1 MTYPV
6 TVGVTFD
13 FSNGPIFGYPFTIG
27 DPAHGILG
35 VDVLGDVAADI
46 VDISN
51 QVGKISITRGYNLLQ
66 DQWQSGTASVRV
78 YDPTGAWNPQN
89 PASPYYGKLVPLR
102 KIRVSGDGI
111 YLFSGYTT
119 GYNYTY
125 PKDQDIGFVDIE
137 CVDGFRL
144 FSMANV
150 STVAGTSAGQT
161 TGARIDDILDAVSW
175 PTSMRDVETGQ
186 STVLADPGTART
198 SLNAIKNVEF
208 SEQGA
213 FYIAPSGNAVFNQ
226 RSYIISKSGQNPT
239 TFANDGSAIDYK
251 NIVFAF
257 DDKLIINQASMTRG
271 SGGTLQ
277 YAYNDASITKYFP
290 HSINYTDLIVET
302 DAEALNIARTYVAT
316 RAETTIRIDAITLD
330 LNTPDYTAGIS
341 AALNLDFFDT
351 MAILNVAQDGTTIQK
366 TLQCMG
372 IQHEITP
379 NSWNTT
385 FVTSEP
391 IVDGFIIGSSLY
403 GIIGTSVMTY

>member
-1 MTYPV
+1 MSYPV
-6 TVGVTFD
+6 TVGVSFD
-13 FSNGPIFGYPFTIG
+13 FSSGPVFGIAFTIG
-27 DPAHGILG
+27 DPDNGILG
-35 VDVLGDVAADI
+35 VNVLADAASDV

-51 QVGKISITRGYNLLQ
+51 QVGRISIRRGYNLLQ
-66 DQWQSGTASVRV
+66 DQFQAGTATVRV

-89 PASPYYGKLVPLR
+89 PASPYYGKLIPLR
-102 KIRVSGDGI
+102 KMRITGDGV

-137 CVDGFRL
+137 CSDAFRL
-144 FSMANV
+144 FNMANV
-150 STVAGTSAGQT
+150 TSVTGSSAGQT
-161 TGARIDDILDAVSW
+161 TGQRIDDILDTVSW
-175 PTSMRDVETGQ
+175 PVSMRDINTGD
-186 STVLADPGTART
+186 STVQADPGTART

-213 FYIAPSGNAVFNQ
+213 FYVSPGGNAVFDE
-226 RSYIISKSGQNPT
+226 RSFIISKSGQNPT
-239 TFANDGSAIDYK
+239 SFANDGTGIGYK

-257 DDKLIINQASMTRG
+257 DDKLIINQASITRI
-271 SGGTLQ
+271 GGTAQ
-277 YAYNDASITKYFP
+277 TASNADSIAKYFP
-290 HSINYTDLIVET
+290 HSVNYSDLVVQT

-316 RAETTIRIDAITLD
+316 RAETTIRIDALTLD
-330 LNTPDYTAGIS
+330 LNSPDYTAGIS

-351 MAILNVAQDGTTIQK
+351 MAIKNVAQDGTIIQK

-372 IQHEITP
+372 IQHDITP

-385 FVTSEP
+385 FTTSEP

>member
-13 FSNGPIFGYPFTIG
+13 FSNGPVFGYPFTIG
-27 DPAHGILG
+27 DPTNG
-35 VDVLGDVAADI
+35 VLGKNVLAQSAGDF

-51 QVGKISITRGYNLLQ
+51 QVGNISIRRGYNLLQ
-66 DQWQSGTASVRV
+66 DQFQAGTATIRV
-78 YDPTGAWNPQN
+78 YDPNGDWNPQN
-89 PASPYYGKLVPLR
+89 PVSPYYGKLIPLR
-102 KIRVSGDGI
+102 KMRVSGNGV

-119 GYNYTY
+119 SYNYTY

-137 CVDGFRL
+137 CSDAFRL
-144 FSMANV
+144 FNMANITTV
-150 STVAGTSAGQT
+150 SGGTAGQT
-161 TGARIDDILDAVSW
+161 TGQRINSILDAVSW
-175 PTSMRDVETGQ
+175 PSSMREVETGD
-186 STVLADPGTART
+186 STVQADPGTART

-213 FYIAPSGNAVFNQ
+213 FYVGGGGNAEFHA
-226 RSYIISKSGQNPT
+226 RSYVIKKSGANPT
-239 TFANDGSAIDYK
+239 TFANDGSGIGYK

-257 DDKLIINQASMTRG
+257 DDKLIINQASITKT
-271 SGGTLQ
+271 GGTAQ
-277 YAYNDASITKYFP
+277 TATNAASITKYFP
-290 HSINYTDLIVET
+290 HSINVTDLVVESDT
-302 DAEALNIARTYVAT
+302 DALNIARTYVAT
-316 RAETTIRIDAITLD
+316 RADTTIRFDAITLD
-330 LNTPDYTAGIS
+330 LNTPSYTAGVS

-351 MAILNVAQDGTTIQK
+351 MAITNVAQDGTTIQK

-385 FVTSEP
+385 FTTSEP

>member
-1 MTYPV
+1 MSYPV
-6 TVGVTFD
+6 TVGVQFD
-13 FSNGPIFGYPFTIG
+13 FSNGPVFGIAFTIG
-27 DPAHGILG
+27 DPDNGILG
-35 VDVLGDVAADI
+35 VNVLADSASDV
-46 VDISN
+46 VDISS
-51 QVGKISITRGYNLLQ
+51 QVGKISIRRGYNLLQ
-66 DQWQSGTASVRV
+66 DQFQAGTASIRV
-78 YDPTGAWNPQN
+78 YDPNGDWNPQN

-102 KIRVSGDGI
+102 KMRVSGDGI

-119 GYNYTY
+119 AYNYTY

-137 CVDGFRL
+137 CSDAFRL
-144 FSMANV
+144 FNMANIT
-150 STVAGTSAGQT
+150 TVTGSSAGQT
-161 TGARIDDILDAVSW
+161 TGARIDDILDTVSW
-175 PTSMRDVETGQ
+175 PASMRDINTGD
-186 STVLADPGTART
+186 STVQADPATART

-213 FYIAPSGNAVFNQ
+213 FYVSPGGNAVFDE
-226 RSYIISKSGQNPT
+226 RSFIISKSGQNPT
-239 TFANDGSAIDYK
+239 TFANDGSGIGYK

-257 DDKLIINQASMTRG
+257 DDKLIINQASITRT
-271 SGGTLQ
+271 GGTAQ
-277 YAYNDASITKYFP
+277 TASNAASIDKYFP
-290 HSINYTDLIVET
+290 HSVNYSDLVIQT

-316 RAETTIRIDAITLD
+316 RAETTIRIDALTLD
-330 LNTPDYTAGIS
+330 LNTPSYTAGIN

-351 MAILNVAQDGTTIQK
+351 LAITNVAQDGTIIQK

-385 FVTSEP
+385 FTTSEP

>member
-1 MTYPV
+1 MSYPV
-6 TVGVTFD
+6 TIGVSFD
-13 FSNGPIFGYPFTIG
+13 FSSGPVFGIAFTIG
-27 DPAHGILG
+27 DPDNGILG
-35 VDVLGDVAADI
+35 VNVLADAASDV

-51 QVGKISITRGYNLLQ
+51 QVGRISIRRGYNLLQ
-66 DQWQSGTASVRV
+66 DQFQAGTATVRV

-89 PASPYYGKLVPLR
+89 PSSPYYGKLIPLR
-102 KIRVSGDGI
+102 KMRISGDGV

-137 CVDGFRL
+137 CSDAFRL
-144 FSMANV
+144 FNMANV
-150 STVAGTSAGQT
+150 TSVTGSSAGQT
-161 TGARIDDILDAVSW
+161 TGARIDDILDTVSW
-175 PTSMRDVETGQ
+175 PVSMRSVNTGN
-186 STVLADPGTART
+186 STVQADPGTART
-198 SLNAIKNVEF
+198 SLAAIKNVEF

-213 FYIAPSGNAVFNQ
+213 FYVSPGGNAVFTQ
-226 RSYIISKSGQNPT
+226 RSSIISKSGQNPT
-239 TFANDGSAIDYK
+239 SFANDGTGIGYK

-257 DDKLIINQASMTRG
+257 DDKLIINQASITRT
-271 SGGTLQ
+271 GGTAQ
-277 YAYNDASITKYFP
+277 TATNATSIAKYFP
-290 HSINYTDLIVET
+290 HSVNYSDLVVQT

-316 RAETTIRIDAITLD
+316 RAETTIRIDALTLD
-330 LNTPDYTAGIS
+330 LNSPDYTAGIS

-351 MAILNVAQDGTTIQK
+351 VAIKNVAQDGTVIQK

>member
-1 MTYPV
+1 VSYPV
-6 TVGVTFD
+6 TVGVQFD
-13 FSNGPIFGYPFTIG
+13 FSNGPVFGIAFTIG
-27 DPAHGILG
+27 DPDNGILG
-35 VDVLGDVAADI
+35 VNVLADSASDV
-46 VDISN
+46 VDISS
-51 QVGKISITRGYNLLQ
+51 QVGKISIRRGYNLLQ
-66 DQWQSGTASVRV
+66 DQFQAGTASIRV
-78 YDPTGAWNPQN
+78 YDPNGDWNPQN
-89 PASPYYGKLVPLR
+89 SASPYFGKLVPLR
-102 KIRVSGDGI
+102 KMRVTGDGV

-137 CVDGFRL
+137 CSDAFRL
-144 FSMANV
+144 FNMANIT
-150 STVAGTSAGQT
+150 TVTSSSAGQT
-161 TGARIDDILDAVSW
+161 TGARIDDILDTVSW
-175 PTSMRDVETGQ
+175 PASMRDINTGD
-186 STVLADPGTART
+186 STVQADPGTART

-213 FYIAPSGNAVFNQ
+213 FYVSPGGNAVFDE
-226 RSYIISKSGQNPT
+226 RSFIISKSGQNPT
-239 TFANDGSAIDYK
+239 TFANDGSGIGYK

-257 DDKLIINQASMTRG
+257 DDKLIINQASITRT
-271 SGGTLQ
+271 GGTAQ
-277 YAYNDASITKYFP
+277 TASNAASIDKYFP
-290 HSINYTDLIVET
+290 HSVNYSDLVVQT

-316 RAETTIRIDAITLD
+316 RAETTIRIDALTLD
-330 LNTPDYTAGIS
+330 LNTPSYTAGIN

-351 MAILNVAQDGTTIQK
+351 MAITNVAQDGTTIQK

-385 FVTSEP
+385 FTTSEP

>member
-27 DPAHGILG
+27 DPAHGVLG
-35 VDVLGDVAADI
+35 VDVLGEAAADI

-51 QVGKISITRGYNLLQ
+51 QVGKISIRRGYNLLQ
-66 DQWQSGTASVRV
+66 DQFQTGTATVRI
-78 YDPTGAWNPQN
+78 YDETGAWNPQN
-89 PASPYYGKLVPLR
+89 PASIYYPKLIPLR
-102 KIRVSGDGI
+102 KIRISGDGV

-119 GYNYTY
+119 AYNYTY
-125 PKDQDIGFVDIE
+125 PKDQEIGFVDIE
-137 CVDGFRL
+137 CADGFRL

-175 PTSMRDVETGQ
+175 PSSMRNIETGQ
-186 STVLADPGTART
+186 SKVLADPGTART
-198 SLNAIKNVEF
+198 SLNAIKNCEF

-213 FYIAPSGNAVFNQ
+213 FYIAPSGNAEFRQ

-257 DDKLIINQASMTRG
+257 DDKLIINQASMTRT
-271 SGGTLQ
+271 GGALQ
-277 YAYNDASITKYFP
+277 YAYNDASIIKYFP
-290 HSINYTDLIVET
+290 HSINYTDLIVQT

-351 MAILNVAQDGTTIQK
+351 MAITNVGQDGTTIQK

>member
-1 MTYPV
+1 MSYPV
-6 TVGVTFD
+6 TVGVSFD
-13 FSNGPIFGYPFTIG
+13 FSSGPVFGIAFTIG
-27 DPAHGILG
+27 DPDNGILG
-35 VDVLGDVAADI
+35 VNVLADAASDV

-51 QVGKISITRGYNLLQ
+51 QVGKISIRRGYNLLQ
-66 DQWQSGTASVRV
+66 DQFQAGTATVRV

-102 KIRVSGDGI
+102 KMRVTGDGI

-137 CVDGFRL
+137 CSDAFRL
-144 FSMANV
+144 FNMANIT
-150 STVAGTSAGQT
+150 TVTGSSAGQT
-161 TGARIDDILDAVSW
+161 TGARIDDILDTVSW
-175 PTSMRDVETGQ
+175 PASMRDINTGD
-186 STVLADPGTART
+186 STVQADPATART
-198 SLNAIKNVEF
+198 SLNALKNVEF

-213 FYIAPSGNAVFNQ
+213 VYVSPGGNLVFDE
-226 RSYIISKSGQNPT
+226 RSFIVSKSGQNPT
-239 TFANDGSAIDYK
+239 TFANNGSGIGYK

-257 DDKLIINQASMTRG
+257 DDKLIINQASITRT
-271 SGGTLQ
+271 GGTAQ
-277 YAYNDASITKYFP
+277 TASNAASIDKYFP
-290 HSINYTDLIVET
+290 HSINVTDLVVQT

-316 RAETTIRIDAITLD
+316 RAETTIRIDALTLD
-330 LNTPDYTAGIS
+330 LNTPSYTAGIN

-351 MAILNVAQDGTTIQK
+351 LAITNVAQDGTTIQK

-385 FVTSEP
+385 FTTSEP

>member
-6 TVGVTFD
+6 IVGVSFD
-13 FSNGPIFGYPFTIG
+13 FSSGPVFGISFTLD
-27 DPAHGILG
+27 DPNNGILG
-35 VDVLGDVAADI
+35 TNVLGDVASDV

-51 QVGKISITRGYNLLQ
+51 QVGKISIRRGYNLLQ
-66 DQWQSGTASVRV
+66 DQFQAGTASIRV

-102 KIRVSGDGI
+102 KMRVTGDGI

-119 GYNYTY
+119 AYNYTY

-137 CVDGFRL
+137 CSDAFRL
-144 FSMANV
+144 FNMANITSV
-150 STVAGTSAGQT
+150 TGSSAGQT
-161 TGARIDDILDAVSW
+161 TGARIDDILDTVSW
-175 PTSMRDVETGQ
+175 PTSMRDINTGD
-186 STVLADPGTART
+186 STVQADPGSART
-198 SLNAIKNVEF
+198 SLSAIKNVEF

-213 FYIAPSGNAVFNQ
+213 FYVSPGGDAVFDE
-226 RSYIISKSGQNPT
+226 RSFIVSKSGQNPT
-239 TFANDGSAIDYK
+239 TFANDGTGIGYK

-257 DDKLIINQASMTRG
+257 DDKLIINQASITRT
-271 SGGTLQ
+271 GGTAQ
-277 YAYNDASITKYFP
+277 TATNSDSITKYFP
-290 HSINYTDLIVET
+290 HSVNYSDLVVET
-302 DAEALNIARTYVAT
+302 DAEALNIAQTYVAT

-330 LNTPDYTAGIS
+330 LNTPSYTAGIT

-385 FVTSEP
+385 FTTSEP

>member
-6 TVGVTFD
+6 TIGVTFD
-13 FSNGPIFGYPFTIG
+13 FSNGPIFGYFFTIG
-27 DPAHGILG
+27 DPAHGVLG
-35 VDVLGDVAADI
+35 VDVLGEAAADI

-66 DQWQSGTASVRV
+66 DQWQAGTATIRV

-89 PASPYYGKLVPLR
+89 PASPYFGKLVPLR

-125 PKDQDIGFVDIE
+125 PKDQEIGFVDIE
-137 CVDGFRL
+137 CVDAFRL
-144 FSMANV
+144 LSMANV
-150 STVAGTSAGQT
+150 TTVAGTSAGQT

-175 PTSMRDVETGQ
+175 PTSMRNIDTGQ
-186 STVLADPGTART
+186 SKVLADPGSART

-213 FYIAPSGNAVFNQ
+213 FYIAPSGNTEFRQ

-257 DDKLIINQASMTRG
+257 DDKLIINQASMTRT
-271 SGGTLQ
+271 GGTLQ
-277 YAYNDASITKYFP
+277 YAYNDASIIKYFP
-290 HSINYTDLIVET
+290 HSINYTDLVVQT

-351 MAILNVAQDGTTIQK
+351 MAITNVAQDGTTIQK

>member
-1 MTYPV
+1 MSYPV

-13 FSNGPIFGYPFTIG
+13 FSNGPVFGYPFTIG
-27 DPAHGILG
+27 DPEHGILG
-35 VDVLGDVAADI
+35 VDVLGDAAADI
-46 VDISN
+46 VDISS
-51 QVGKISITRGYNLLQ
+51 QVGKISIRRGYNLLQ
-66 DQWQSGTASVRV
+66 DQFQAGTATVRV

-89 PASPYYGKLVPLR
+89 PASPYFGKLIPLR

-119 GYNYTY
+119 GYSYTY
-125 PKDQDIGFVDIE
+125 PKDQEIGFVDIE
-137 CVDGFRL
+137 CSDAFRL
-144 FSMANV
+144 LSMANV

-175 PTSMRDVETGQ
+175 PASMRDIETGQ

-208 SEQGA
+208 SEQGS
-213 FYIAPSGNAVFNQ
+213 FYANPGGNVEFHQ
-226 RSYIISKSGQNPT
+226 RSYIIAKSGQNPT
-239 TFANDGSAIDYK
+239 NFANDGTGIGYK
-251 NIVFAF
+251 NVVFAF
-257 DDKLIINQASMTRG
+257 DDKLIINQASMTRTGG
-271 SGGTLQ
+271 SLQ
-277 YAYNDASITKYFP
+277 YAYNDASIVKYFP
-290 HSINYTDLIVET
+290 HSINYTDLIVQT

-316 RAETTIRIDAITLD
+316 RQETTIRIDAMTLD
-330 LNTPDYTAGIS
+330 LNTPDYTAGIT

-351 MAILNVAQDGTTIQK
+351 VAIKNIAQDGTIIEK

-379 NSWNTT
+379 NSWSTT

-391 IVDGFIIGSSLY
+391 IVDGFQIGSSLY

>member
-1 MTYPV
+1 VSYPV
-6 TVGVTFD
+6 VVGVTFD

-35 VDVLGDVAADI
+35 VNVLADSAADI
-46 VDISN
+46 VDISS
-51 QVGKISITRGYNLLQ
+51 QVGKISIRRGYNLLQ
-66 DQWQSGTASVRV
+66 DQFQAGTATIRV
-78 YDPTGAWNPQN
+78 YDPTGTWNPQN
-89 PASPYYGKLVPLR
+89 PASPYFGKLVPLR
-102 KIRVSGDGI
+102 KMRVLGDGV

-119 GYNYTY
+119 AYNYNY
-125 PKDQDIGFVDIE
+125 PKDQEIGFVDIE
-137 CVDGFRL
+137 CSDAFRL
-144 FSMANV
+144 FNMANIT
-150 STVAGTSAGQT
+150 TVTGSSAGQT
-161 TGARIDDILDAVSW
+161 TGARIDDILDTVSW
-175 PTSMRDVETGQ
+175 PTSMRDINTGD
-186 STVLADPGTART
+186 STVQVDPATART
-198 SLNAIKNVEF
+198 SLSAIKNVEF

-213 FYIAPSGNAVFNQ
+213 FYVSPGGNAVFDE
-226 RSYIISKSGQNPT
+226 RSFIVSKSGQNPT
-239 TFANDGSAIDYK
+239 TFANDGSGIGYN

-257 DDKLIINQASMTRG
+257 DDKLIINQASITRT
-271 SGGTLQ
+271 GGTAQ
-277 YAYNDASITKYFP
+277 AASNAASITKYFP
-290 HSINYTDLIVET
+290 HSVNYSDLIVET

-351 MAILNVAQDGTTIQK
+351 MAITSLAQDGTTIQK

-372 IQHEITP
+372 IRHEITP

-391 IVDGFIIGSSLY
+391 IVDGFLIGSSLY